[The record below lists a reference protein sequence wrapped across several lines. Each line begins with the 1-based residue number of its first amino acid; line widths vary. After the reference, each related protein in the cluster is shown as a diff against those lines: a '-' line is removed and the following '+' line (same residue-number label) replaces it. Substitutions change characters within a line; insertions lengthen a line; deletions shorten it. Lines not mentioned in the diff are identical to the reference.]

1 MKLHL
6 ILLSL
11 FSLFQHK
18 LHAQV
23 AVKNDPRAVEI
34 AERCIEAMGGKT
46 AWDNTKVIQWDFFGK
61 RRLTWDK
68 FAQEVKVE
76 RIGSIPNSYTVWV
89 NTTTQQGKAIV
100 NNMAVE
106 HPDSLKLWMKR
117 GYEIWINDSYWLVMP
132 FKLRDKGVSLQ
143 YLGKM
148 KNAAGVD
155 SEVLE
160 LTFDHVGVTPDN
172 KYWVYFDPFSY
183 LVNQWSY
190 FEKYSDTEPK
200 LTTPWESYQ
209 KYDNILLSSGRGK
222 SKLEN
227 IVVKND

>member
-1 MKLHL
+1 MKLNHLGLIL
-6 ILLSL
+6 ILLSTTV
-11 FSLFQHK
+11 S
-18 LHAQV
+18 AQV
-23 AVKNDPRAVEI
+23 AVKNDTKAVEI
-34 AERCIEAMGGKT
+34 AEKCMKAMGGKSS
-46 AWDNTKVIQWDFFGK
+46 WDNTKVIQWDFFGK

-68 FAQEVKVE
+68 FDQEVKIE
-76 RIGSIPNSYTVWV
+76 RLGNSPNPYTIWV
-89 NTTTQQGKAIV
+89 NTSTQKGRAVV
-100 NNMAVE
+100 NNVAVE
-106 HPDSLKLWMKR
+106 HPDSLTVWLKR

-148 KNAAGVD
+148 KNAAGVE

-160 LTFDHVGVTPDN
+160 LTFEKVGVTPDN

-190 FEKYSDTEPK
+190 FEKYTDTEPK
-200 LTTPWESYQ
+200 LTTPWESYE
-209 KYDNILLSSGRGK
+209 KYGNILLSSGRGK
-222 SKLEN
+222 GKLEN